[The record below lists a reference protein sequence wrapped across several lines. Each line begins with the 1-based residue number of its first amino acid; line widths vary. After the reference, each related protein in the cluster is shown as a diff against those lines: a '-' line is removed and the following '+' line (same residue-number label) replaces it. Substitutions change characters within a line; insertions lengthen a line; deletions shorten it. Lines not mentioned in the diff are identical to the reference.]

1 MRYVFSVS
9 AYHHPLLS
17 SCHPIVYRPK
27 VGDSGTLGFV
37 TVPSPFVR
45 ATTVCPFVF
54 VTSISHYSHSLNT
67 KYYAVLLYRNKE
79 SSLFL
84 TNISQ
89 ESRQHLQYVSK
100 ITIAEIQGDDVMR
113 EYVAPVHLIKDMRD
127 ILN

>member
-1 MRYVFSVS
+1 MTKPEINLINTSDVNIEDATPAMQKFLEIKKE
-9 AYHHPLLS
+9 HP
-17 SCHPIVYRPK
+17 
-27 VGDSGTLGFV
+27 D
-37 TVPSPFVR
+37 
-45 ATTVCPFVF
+45 
-54 VTSISHYSHSLNT
+54 
-67 KYYAVLLYRNKE
+67 AVLLYRNKE